1 MGMMKHMTT
10 LIVFVLGLV
19 IGFVLINGRW
29 QSYEMLFG
37 PGDLGPVDITTLSRN
52 KTGNDALACPRG
64 WCAAASDFEP
74 PVYALKVGALAQRFA
89 ESLNAESKLEVV
101 DNTAGG
107 LRLRFVQYTPLM
119 EFPDTIQVDF
129 LSLDENRSTLAIY
142 SRSKYGYGD
151 MGTNL
156 ARIKRWLER
165 LHPQEEATGVLT

>member
-1 MGMMKHMTT
+1 MRRYMTT
-10 LIVFVLGLV
+10 LLVFLFGIV
-19 IGFVLINGRW
+19 IGFVAINGRSH
-29 QSYEMLFG
+29 SYELLFG
-37 PGDLGPVDITTLSRN
+37 PGDLGPVDITTLTRS
-52 KTGNDALACPRG
+52 KTGNDALACPAG

-89 ESLNAESKLEVV
+89 DSLGEESKLELV

-107 LRLRFVQYTPLM
+107 LQLRFVQYTPLM

-165 LHPQEEATGVLT
+165 LRQQEEATGVHT